1 MIKARP
7 SGRMIRPL
15 TCGFGV
21 ELRGLEP
28 LTPTLPVWCATS
40 CATAPCARTTVQ
52 AGGSVLVVP
61 WSLRWNGGYCSG
73 SLGAARWSRGLVGLV
88 GTAAAA
94 PWSGGH
100 LERPAPGRRPAPG
113 AAGTRAAGTRAASG
127 RRAAAH
133 RGRRRC
139 TAGWGQPGGAAAG
152 IPEPALS
159 TRRRRAGSSRAG
171 RPVHRVDDL
180 LAVLPVHV
188 LAADPNGGGAL
199 DTLLAERS
207 VGHLLGPGD
216 MGARAHAG

>member
-1 MIKARP
+1 M
-7 SGRMIRPL
+7 
-15 TCGFGV
+15 
-21 ELRGLEP
+21 
-28 LTPTLPVWCATS
+28 
-40 CATAPCARTTVQ
+40 
-52 AGGSVLVVP
+52 VP

-113 AAGTRAAGTRAASG
+113 AAGTRAAGTKGGIREAGGGSS
-127 RRAAAH
+127 RPTR
-133 RGRRRC
+133 

-180 LAVLPVHV
+180 LAVLPVYV